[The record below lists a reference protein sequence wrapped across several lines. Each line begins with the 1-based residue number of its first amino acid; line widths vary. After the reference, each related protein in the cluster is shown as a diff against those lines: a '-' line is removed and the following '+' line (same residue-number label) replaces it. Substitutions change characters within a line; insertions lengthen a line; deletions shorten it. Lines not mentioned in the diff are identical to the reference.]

1 MGIYNFI
8 DRNILL
14 PIGDLLYGSSVRSR
28 LVEFRRYDHFSK
40 AEMKELQD
48 QKLRKLVRQCY
59 ENVPYYTR
67 LFDCLSLKPEDIQ
80 TPADLVKLP
89 ILTKQI
95 IRDN

>member
-14 PIGDLLYGSSVRSR
+14 PIGDLLYGSSVHSR

-48 QKLRKLVRQCY
+48 R
-59 ENVPYYTR
+59 
-67 LFDCLSLKPEDIQ
+67 
-80 TPADLVKLP
+80 
-89 ILTKQI
+89 
-95 IRDN
+95 